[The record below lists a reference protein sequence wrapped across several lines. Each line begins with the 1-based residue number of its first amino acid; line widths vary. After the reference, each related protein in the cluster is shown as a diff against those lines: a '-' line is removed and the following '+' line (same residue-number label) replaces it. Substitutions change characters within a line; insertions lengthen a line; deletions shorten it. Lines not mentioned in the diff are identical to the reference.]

1 MPTSMFNRSSFA
13 AFLLMML
20 WLSGGAVALAGQ
32 RSVTLQPGLTN
43 GTQIQVV
50 WRSQSVV
57 PAPGLQIFPDYQ
69 LHTSTDLTNWVLIGE
84 RLTGN
89 IGGTNSLFSMLGDIS
104 SGQMAF
110 FRLESIVE
118 LPGANLIGEDLA
130 EADFTGGNLFGANLF
145 AANLHHAHLSDADLT
160 GADLRFANLTN
171 ADLSGASLF
180 AAKVL
185 SADLSFADCE
195 AADLSFSNLDCASL
209 F

>member
-1 MPTSMFNRSSFA
+1 MPMTAFKRSSFA
-13 AFLLMML
+13 RFLLMML
-20 WLSGGAVALAGQ
+20 WLSGGPVAPAGQ

-43 GTQIQVV
+43 GTRFQLL
-50 WRSQSVV
+50 WRSESVV

-118 LPGANLIGEDLA
+118 LPGANLIFDGLA
-130 EADFTGGNLFGANLF
+130 
-145 AANLHHAHLSDADLT
+145 
-160 GADLRFANLTN
+160 
-171 ADLSGASLF
+171 AS
-180 AAKVL
+180 
-185 SADLSFADCE
+185 
-195 AADLSFSNLDCASL
+195 
-209 F
+209 